1 MLRRSNVFKNILRTS
16 FQEKVVYTPV
26 GAISSDLPAGKYLP
40 GQFFIAKNYEY
51 RGLVLLSQET
61 EVIGEN
67 VQLPKSFETSYMV
80 LCDERDT
87 MDSKSQIDYLDYFLN
102 DGEVTYTMNID
113 ILPHRE
119 IIPAGD
125 TNVTFQNQVAD
136 FYFKKSENPW
146 PTAPNNPKLVPTSNL
161 LSLTDKRNIKLKKYV
176 KVTNNVR
183 VSVIP
188 IYLGQGFIRD
198 RRISGESFSR
208 NDFIKSRHYWQY
220 HITLENLSNE
230 PLELIER
237 LWYIYEDN
245 ESEEGESS
253 EGSLKR
259 VAGRGVVGKHPILFN
274 ATQPFKYTSTLD
286 ISTGKGHMWGKF
298 IFESRLDGRP
308 VEVFVPKFE
317 LSSVVDYA
325 DY

>member
-1 MLRRSNVFKNILRTS
+1 MLRRSNVFKNILRTNS

-26 GAISSDLPAGKYLP
+26 GAIAPDLPAGKYLP

-61 EVIGEN
+61 EVIGKVNRVYFQFFLVDLIICRSQKGDN

-87 MDSKSQIDYLDYFLN
+87 MDNKNQIDYLDYFLN

-113 ILPHRE
+113 IIPHRE

-161 LSLTDKRNIKLKKYV
+161 LSLTDKRY
-176 KVTNNVR
+176 
-183 VSVIP
+183 
-188 IYLGQGFIRD
+188 
-198 RRISGESFSR
+198 
-208 NDFIKSRHYWQY
+208 SRHQLM
-220 HITLENLSNE
+220 I
-230 PLELIER
+230 
-237 LWYIYEDN
+237 
-245 ESEEGESS
+245 
-253 EGSLKR
+253 
-259 VAGRGVVGKHPILFN
+259 
-274 ATQPFKYTSTLD
+274 
-286 ISTGKGHMWGKF
+286 
-298 IFESRLDGRP
+298 
-308 VEVFVPKFE
+308 
-317 LSSVVDYA
+317 
-325 DY
+325 